1 MQPYIVFSL
10 GTSERFC
17 VPLLDVVEIT
27 TVPDIAAL
35 PHQSERLA
43 GIAMFRDNVI
53 AVGRFD
59 KMVGFTHDRCP
70 EPNNMIVFHAKNG
83 TELVGLLVQNVHDI
97 KHISEHE
104 KTSPN
109 FYSAYVEFV
118 VHDNSLL
125 IQNINVSKLL
135 DGLQQTVS

>member
-27 TVPDIAAL
+27 TVPDITAL

-43 GIAMFRDNVI
+43 GIAMFRGNVI

-59 KMVGFTHDRCP
+59 KIVGFTHDQYR
-70 EPNNMIVFHAKNG
+70 EPNNMIVFHANNG
-83 TELVGLLVQNVHDI
+83 SELVGLLVQDVHDI

-104 KTSPN
+104 KMSPN
-109 FYSAYVEFV
+109 FHSAYVEFV
-118 VHDNSLL
+118 IRDNSLL
-125 IQNINVSKLL
+125 IQNINVLKLL
-135 DGLQQTVS
+135 EGLH